1 MHTIESFKQARSSI
15 REKVIRTP
23 LVHSPTLSRMF
34 GGDIYLKLE
43 NLQKTGSFKIRGAA
57 FKIEKCRNRIGPQ
70 GVVAASAGNHAQGVS
85 LAAGMAGIPA
95 AIVMPQWASISKQ
108 QATLAYGGRLI
119 LWGASIKESLQK
131 ARQMAEQGMTFI
143 HPFDDPDVIA
153 GQGTIALEILEDI
166 EETDTIIAPVGG
178 GGLISGIAA
187 AAKMLKPEIR
197 IIGVQAAACP
207 AAHESFSR
215 GRIVQTDSRPSIADG
230 ISVRQMGELTFQMV
244 RQYVDDI
251 VLVEEEQIASAI
263 VMLLERKKILAEGAG
278 AAPLAALFNRAV
290 RVPAGG
296 KVVLVISGGNVDSPL
311 LGRIISQ
318 GMLKNGRI
326 MRFGAILADSP
337 GVLARLLD
345 LVAGL
350 EANVLHIHHDRNLR
364 DLPIYYTRVEL
375 EIETRG
381 SDHIQEISTR
391 LRDAGYRIELR

>member
-23 LVHSPTLSRMF
+23 LVHSPTLTRMF

-57 FKIEKCRNRIGPQ
+57 FKIEKCRNQIGPQ

-166 EETDTIIAPVGG
+166 EETDMIIAPIGG

-207 AAHESFSR
+207 AAHESFSK

-278 AAPLAALFNRAV
+278 AAPLAALFNQAV

-326 MRFGAILADSP
+326 MRFGAALADSP

>member
-23 LVHSPTLSRMF
+23 LVHSPTLTRMF

-57 FKIEKCRNRIGPQ
+57 FKIEKCRNQIGPQ

-166 EETDTIIAPVGG
+166 EETDMIIAPIGG

-207 AAHESFSR
+207 AAHESFSK
-215 GRIVQTDSRPSIADG
+215 GRIVQTDSRLSIADG

-326 MRFGAILADSP
+326 MRFGAALADSP

>member
-1 MHTIESFKQARSSI
+1 MHTIESFQQARSFI

-23 LVHSPTLSRMF
+23 LVHSPTLTRMF

-57 FKIEKCRNRIGPQ
+57 FKIEKCKNRIGPQ

-95 AIVMPQWASISKQ
+95 AIVMPKWASISKQ

-166 EETDTIIAPVGG
+166 EETDMIIAPIGG

-207 AAHESFSR
+207 AAHESFSK

-278 AAPLAALFNRAV
+278 AAPLAALFNQAV

-326 MRFGAILADSP
+326 MRFGAALADSP

>member
-1 MHTIESFKQARSSI
+1 MHTIESFQQARSSI

-23 LVHSPTLSRMF
+23 LVHSPTLTRMF

-57 FKIEKCRNRIGPQ
+57 FKIEKCRNQIGPQ

-166 EETDTIIAPVGG
+166 EATDMIIAPIGG

-207 AAHESFSR
+207 AAHESFSK
-215 GRIVQTDSRPSIADG
+215 GRIVQTDSRLSIADG

-326 MRFGAILADSP
+326 MRFGAALADSP

>member
-1 MHTIESFKQARSSI
+1 MHAIESFKQARSSI

-34 GGDIYLKLE
+34 GGEIYLKLE

-57 FKIEKCRNRIGPQ
+57 FKIETCKDRIGPL

-108 QATLAYGGRLI
+108 QAALAYGGRLI
-119 LWGASIKESLQK
+119 LWGESIQESLEK
-131 ARQMAEQGMTFI
+131 ARQMAGQGMTFI
-143 HPFDDPDVIA
+143 HPFDDPDIIA

-166 EETDTIIAPVGG
+166 EETDMIIAPIGG

-207 AAHESFSR
+207 SAHESFR
-215 GRIVQTDSRPSIADG
+215 AGRIIQTDSRPSIADG
-230 ISVRQMGELTFQMV
+230 ISVRQTGELTFQMI

-251 VLVEEEQIASAI
+251 VLVEEEQIAAAI
-263 VMLLERKKILAEGAG
+263 VMLLERKKVLTEGAG
-278 AAPLAALFNRAV
+278 AAPLAALFNQTV
-290 RVPAGG
+290 RVPSGG
-296 KVVLVISGGNVDSPL
+296 KIVLVVSGGNVDSPL

-318 GMLKNGRI
+318 GMIKNGRI
-326 MRFGAILADSP
+326 MRFGAVLADSP
-337 GVLARLLD
+337 GVLARMLD

-350 EANVLHIHHDRNLR
+350 KANVLHIHHDRNLR

-375 EIETRG
+375 ELETRG
-381 SDHIQEISTR
+381 SGHIEEISTR

>member
-23 LVHSPTLSRMF
+23 LVHSPTLTRMF

-57 FKIEKCRNRIGPQ
+57 FKIEKCRNQIGPQ

-166 EETDTIIAPVGG
+166 EETDMIIAPIGG

-207 AAHESFSR
+207 SAHESFSK

-278 AAPLAALFNRAV
+278 AAPLAALFNQAV

-326 MRFGAILADSP
+326 MRFGAALADSP

>member
-85 LAAGMAGIPA
+85 LAAAMAGIPA

>member
-1 MHTIESFKQARSSI
+1 MHTIESFQQARSFI

-23 LVHSPTLSRMF
+23 LVHSPTLTRMF

-57 FKIEKCRNRIGPQ
+57 FKIEKCKNRIGPQ

-166 EETDTIIAPVGG
+166 EETDMIIAPIGG

-207 AAHESFSR
+207 SAHESFSK

-278 AAPLAALFNRAV
+278 AAPLAALFNQAV

-326 MRFGAILADSP
+326 MRFGAALADSP

>member
-23 LVHSPTLSRMF
+23 LVHSPTLTRMF

-57 FKIEKCRNRIGPQ
+57 FKIEKCRNQIGPQ

-166 EETDTIIAPVGG
+166 EETDMIIAPIGG

-207 AAHESFSR
+207 AAHESFSK
-215 GRIVQTDSRPSIADG
+215 GRIVQTDSRLSIADG

-278 AAPLAALFNRAV
+278 AAPLAALFNQAV

-326 MRFGAILADSP
+326 MRFGAALADSP

>member
-350 EANVLHIHHDRNLR
+350 EANMLHIHHDRNLR

>member
-1 MHTIESFKQARSSI
+1 
-15 REKVIRTP
+15 
-23 LVHSPTLSRMF
+23 
-34 GGDIYLKLE
+34 
-43 NLQKTGSFKIRGAA
+43 
-57 FKIEKCRNRIGPQ
+57 
-70 GVVAASAGNHAQGVS
+70 
-85 LAAGMAGIPA
+85 
-95 AIVMPQWASISKQ
+95 
-108 QATLAYGGRLI
+108 
-119 LWGASIKESLQK
+119 
-131 ARQMAEQGMTFI
+131 
-143 HPFDDPDVIA
+143 
-153 GQGTIALEILEDI
+153 
-166 EETDTIIAPVGG
+166 
-178 GGLISGIAA
+178 
-187 AAKMLKPEIR
+187 
-197 IIGVQAAACP
+197 
-207 AAHESFSR
+207 

>member
-34 GGDIYLKLE
+34 GGEIYLKLE

-57 FKIEKCRNRIGPQ
+57 FKIEKCKDRIGPQ

-108 QATLAYGGRLI
+108 QAALAYGGRLI
-119 LWGASIKESLQK
+119 LWGESIQESLEK
-131 ARQMAEQGMTFI
+131 ARQMAGQGMTFI
-143 HPFDDPDVIA
+143 HPFDDPDIIA

-166 EETDTIIAPVGG
+166 EEIDMIVVPIGG

-207 AAHESFSR
+207 SAHESISK
-215 GRIVQTDSRPSIADG
+215 GRIVQVDSRPSIADG

-263 VMLLERKKILAEGAG
+263 VMLLERKKVLAEGAG
-278 AAPLAALFNRAV
+278 AAPLAALFNQAV
-290 RVPAGG
+290 RVSAGS
-296 KVVLVISGGNVDSPL
+296 KAVLVVSGGNVDSPL

-326 MRFGAILADSP
+326 MRFGVALADSP
-337 GVLARLLD
+337 GVLARMLD

-375 EIETRG
+375 ELETRG
-381 SDHIQEISTR
+381 SDHIQKISTR